1 MQQSSKSNPLLV
13 VLIVVGL
20 LSGAGAGTAYVLK
33 SDDASSTFVIN
44 TSGHNQKDDDTSVK
58 HFTYT
63 DGTYSEK
70 ANYISPGGK
79 EGVQVK
85 VTLKD
90 NKISS
95 ATFTPRPN
103 SITAGQYQADF
114 KSGYKTKVVGKNI
127 DDVKLSRVAGS
138 SLTSNG
144 FNDAIAKIRD
154 DAKA

>member
-1 MQQSSKSNPLLV
+1 MHQPSKSNPLLV
-13 VLIVVGL
+13 ALIVIGL
-20 LSGAGAGTAYVLK
+20 LSAAGTGTAYVLK
-33 SDDASSTFVIN
+33 SDNMDNVLAISN
-44 TSGHNQKDDDTSVK
+44 NSGNQKSGQTDVK
-58 HFTYT
+58 HFTYK
-63 DGTYSEK
+63 DGSYEEK

-79 EGVQVK
+79 EGVEVK

-90 NKISS
+90 NKISD

-103 SITAGQYQADF
+103 SLTAEQYQADF
-114 KSGYKTKVVGKNI
+114 KSGYKAKVVGKNI
-127 DDVKLSRVAGS
+127 DEVKLSRVAGS